1 MHGDPAFISIGA
13 GFGIE
18 CDRNIAGSNIWYNIK
33 KYSLRSKN
41 GNKKFRKTYR

>member
-18 CDRNIAGSNIWYNIK
+18 CDRNIAGSNIWYNQDHP
-33 KYSLRSKN
+33 SN
-41 GNKKFRKTYR
+41 GWFALGL

>member
-33 KYSLRSKN
+33 KYPHA
-41 GNKKFRKTYR
+41 GNCSGYF